1 MKNLILYTFFYSSFL
16 MSDVTTN
23 TNISECMKSQI
34 MNILSLEE
42 SKNERFVS
50 FNESKDDE
58 TIKVL
63 LKELFPNNSTGES
76 YTLQQLDKA
85 WEWDRV
91 NGMEFIYKLLD
102 LMNQKMMKQSR
113 FFLRNYFQI
122 IQQENHILSNN

>member
-1 MKNLILYTFFYSSFL
+1 M
-16 MSDVTTN
+16 N

-58 TIKVL
+58 AIKVL

-85 WEWDRV
+85 WEWDRA
-91 NGMEFIYKLLD
+91 NGMKFIYKLLD
-102 LMNQKMMKQSR
+102 LMN
-113 FFLRNYFQI
+113 RNYSIESVESHLIDRYISRAQTI
-122 IQQENHILSNN
+122 CSPE

>member
-16 MSDVTTN
+16 MSDVATN
-23 TNISECMKSQI
+23 SNISECMKSQI

-102 LMNQKMMKQSR
+102 LMN
-113 FFLRNYFQI
+113 RNYSIESVESHLIDRYISSAQTI
-122 IQQENHILSNN
+122 CSPK

>member
-1 MKNLILYTFFYSSFL
+1 MKNLILYTFLYSSFL
-16 MSDVTTN
+16 MSDINTN

-102 LMNQKMMKQSR
+102 LMN
-113 FFLRNYFQI
+113 RNYSIESVESHLIDRYISSAQTI
-122 IQQENHILSNN
+122 CSPK

>member
-34 MNILSLEE
+34 MNILGLEE

-58 TIKVL
+58 AIKVL
-63 LKELFPNNSTGES
+63 FKELFPNNSTGES
-76 YTLQQLDKA
+76 YTLQQLDKV
-85 WEWDRV
+85 WEWDRA

-102 LMNQKMMKQSR
+102 LMN
-113 FFLRNYFQI
+113 RNYSIESVESHLLDRYISRAQTI
-122 IQQENHILSNN
+122 CSPK

>member
-85 WEWDRV
+85 WEWDRA

-102 LMNQKMMKQSR
+102 LMN
-113 FFLRNYFQI
+113 RNYSIESVKSHLIDRYISSAQTI
-122 IQQENHILSNN
+122 CSPK

>member
-16 MSDVTTN
+16 MSDINMN

-58 TIKVL
+58 AIKVL

-85 WEWDRV
+85 WEWDRA
-91 NGMEFIYKLLD
+91 NGMKFIYKLLD
-102 LMNQKMMKQSR
+102 LMN
-113 FFLRNYFQI
+113 RNYSIESVESHLIDRYISRAQTI
-122 IQQENHILSNN
+122 CSPK

>member
-102 LMNQKMMKQSR
+102 LMN
-113 FFLRNYFQI
+113 RNYSIESIESYLLDRYISRAQTI
-122 IQQENHILSNN
+122 CSTK

>member
-50 FNESKDDE
+50 FNESKDDDA
-58 TIKVL
+58 IKVL
-63 LKELFPNNSTGES
+63 FKELFPNNSTGES
-76 YTLQQLDKA
+76 YTLQQLDKV
-85 WEWDRV
+85 WEWDRA

-102 LMNQKMMKQSR
+102 LMN
-113 FFLRNYFQI
+113 RNYSIESVESHLLDRYISRAQTI
-122 IQQENHILSNN
+122 CSTK

>member
-16 MSDVTTN
+16 MSEVTTN

-102 LMNQKMMKQSR
+102 LMN
-113 FFLRNYFQI
+113 RNYSIESVESHLLDRYISRAQTI
-122 IQQENHILSNN
+122 CSTK

>member
-16 MSDVTTN
+16 MSDINMN

-58 TIKVL
+58 AIKVL

-85 WEWDRV
+85 WEWDRA
-91 NGMEFIYKLLD
+91 NGMKFIYKLLD
-102 LMNQKMMKQSR
+102 LMN
-113 FFLRNYFQI
+113 RNYSIESVESHLIDRYISRAQTI
-122 IQQENHILSNN
+122 CSPE

>member
-58 TIKVL
+58 AIKVL
-63 LKELFPNNSTGES
+63 FKELFPNNSTGES
-76 YTLQQLDKA
+76 YTLQQLDKV
-85 WEWDRV
+85 WEWDRA

-102 LMNQKMMKQSR
+102 LMN
-113 FFLRNYFQI
+113 RNYSIESVESHLLDRYISRAQTI
-122 IQQENHILSNN
+122 CSTK

>member
-16 MSDVTTN
+16 MSDINMN

-58 TIKVL
+58 AIEVL

-85 WEWDRV
+85 WEWDRA
-91 NGMEFIYKLLD
+91 NGMKFIYKLLD
-102 LMNQKMMKQSR
+102 LMN
-113 FFLRNYFQI
+113 RNYSIESVESHLIDRYISRAQTI
-122 IQQENHILSNN
+122 CSPK

>member
-1 MKNLILYTFFYSSFL
+1 MKNLILYTFLYSSFL
-16 MSDVTTN
+16 MSDINTN

-34 MNILSLEE
+34 MNILGLEE

-50 FNESKDDE
+50 FKESKDDDA
-58 TIKVL
+58 IKVL
-63 LKELFPNNSTGES
+63 FKELFPNNSTGES

-102 LMNQKMMKQSR
+102 LMN
-113 FFLRNYFQI
+113 RNYSIESIESYLLDRYISRAQTI
-122 IQQENHILSNN
+122 CSTK

>member
-58 TIKVL
+58 AIKVL

-85 WEWDRV
+85 WEWDRA

-102 LMNQKMMKQSR
+102 LMN
-113 FFLRNYFQI
+113 RNYSIESVESHLIDRYISRAQTI
-122 IQQENHILSNN
+122 CSTK

>member
-16 MSDVTTN
+16 MSDINTN
-23 TNISECMKSQI
+23 TDISECMKSQI
-34 MNILSLEE
+34 MYILSSEE

-58 TIKVL
+58 AIKVL

-85 WEWDRV
+85 WEWDRA

-102 LMNQKMMKQSR
+102 LMN
-113 FFLRNYFQI
+113 RNYSIESVESHLIDRYMSRAQTI
-122 IQQENHILSNN
+122 CSPK

>member
-16 MSDVTTN
+16 MSDMNMN
-23 TNISECMKSQI
+23 TNVSECMKLQI

-42 SKNERFVS
+42 SKNERFVL

-58 TIKVL
+58 AIKVL

-85 WEWDRV
+85 WEWDRA
-91 NGMEFIYKLLD
+91 NGMKFIYKLLD
-102 LMNQKMMKQSR
+102 LMN
-113 FFLRNYFQI
+113 RNYSIESVESHLIDRYISRAQTI
-122 IQQENHILSNN
+122 CSPK

>member
-16 MSDVTTN
+16 MSDVTAN
-23 TNISECMKSQI
+23 KNISECMKSQI

-50 FNESKDDE
+50 FNGSKDDE
-58 TIKVL
+58 AIKVL
-63 LKELFPNNSTGES
+63 LKKLFPNNSTGES

-85 WEWDRV
+85 WEWDRA

-102 LMNQKMMKQSR
+102 LMN
-113 FFLRNYFQI
+113 RNYSIESVESHLIDRYIPRAQTI
-122 IQQENHILSNN
+122 CSPK

>member
-16 MSDVTTN
+16 MSDINMN
-23 TNISECMKSQI
+23 TNVSECMKSQI

-58 TIKVL
+58 AIKVL

-85 WEWDRV
+85 WEWDRA
-91 NGMEFIYKLLD
+91 NGMKFIYKLLD
-102 LMNQKMMKQSR
+102 LMN
-113 FFLRNYFQI
+113 RNYSIESVESHLIDRYISRAQTI
-122 IQQENHILSNN
+122 CSPE

>member
-16 MSDVTTN
+16 MSDINMN

-58 TIKVL
+58 AIKVL

-76 YTLQQLDKA
+76 YTLQQLDKV
-85 WEWDRV
+85 WEWDRA

-102 LMNQKMMKQSR
+102 LMN
-113 FFLRNYFQI
+113 RNYSIESVESHLLDRYISRAQTI
-122 IQQENHILSNN
+122 CSTK

>member
-85 WEWDRV
+85 WEWDRA

-102 LMNQKMMKQSR
+102 LMN
-113 FFLRNYFQI
+113 RNYSIESVESHLLDRYISRAQTI
-122 IQQENHILSNN
+122 CSPK

>member
-34 MNILSLEE
+34 MNILGLEE

-50 FNESKDDE
+50 FKESKDDDA
-58 TIKVL
+58 IKVL
-63 LKELFPNNSTGES
+63 FKELFPNNSTGES

-102 LMNQKMMKQSR
+102 LMN
-113 FFLRNYFQI
+113 RNYSIESVESHLLDRYISRAQTI
-122 IQQENHILSNN
+122 CSTK

>member
-58 TIKVL
+58 AIKVL

-76 YTLQQLDKA
+76 YTLQQLDKV
-85 WEWDRV
+85 WEWDRA

-102 LMNQKMMKQSR
+102 LMN
-113 FFLRNYFQI
+113 RNYSIESVESHLLDRYISRAQTI
-122 IQQENHILSNN
+122 CSTK

>member
-16 MSDVTTN
+16 LSDINMN
-23 TNISECMKSQI
+23 TNVSECMKSQI

-58 TIKVL
+58 AIKVL

-85 WEWDRV
+85 WEWDRA
-91 NGMEFIYKLLD
+91 NGMKFIYKLLD
-102 LMNQKMMKQSR
+102 LMN
-113 FFLRNYFQI
+113 RNYSIESVESHLIDRYISRAQTI
-122 IQQENHILSNN
+122 CSPE

>member
-34 MNILSLEE
+34 MNILSLKE

-102 LMNQKMMKQSR
+102 LMN
-113 FFLRNYFQI
+113 RNYSIESVESHLIDRYISSAQTI
-122 IQQENHILSNN
+122 CSPK

>member
-16 MSDVTTN
+16 MSDVTSN

-85 WEWDRV
+85 WEWDRA

-102 LMNQKMMKQSR
+102 LMN
-113 FFLRNYFQI
+113 RNYSIESVESHLIDRYISSAQTI
-122 IQQENHILSNN
+122 CSPK

>member
-34 MNILSLEE
+34 MNILGLEE

-50 FNESKDDE
+50 FNESKDDDA
-58 TIKVL
+58 IKVL
-63 LKELFPNNSTGES
+63 FKELFPNNSTGES

-85 WEWDRV
+85 WEWDRA

-102 LMNQKMMKQSR
+102 LMN
-113 FFLRNYFQI
+113 RNYSIESIESYLLDRYISRAQTI
-122 IQQENHILSNN
+122 CSTK

>member
-1 MKNLILYTFFYSSFL
+1 MKNLILYTFLYSSFL

-50 FNESKDDE
+50 FNESKDDDA
-58 TIKVL
+58 IKVL
-63 LKELFPNNSTGES
+63 FKELFPNNSTGES
-76 YTLQQLDKA
+76 YTLQQLDKV
-85 WEWDRV
+85 WEWDRA

-102 LMNQKMMKQSR
+102 LMN
-113 FFLRNYFQI
+113 RNYSIESVESHLLDRYISRAQTI
-122 IQQENHILSNN
+122 CSTK

>member
-34 MNILSLEE
+34 INILSLEE
-42 SKNERFVS
+42 SKNERFVL

-58 TIKVL
+58 AIKVL
-63 LKELFPNNSTGES
+63 LEQLFPNNSTEAS

-85 WEWDRV
+85 WEWDRA

-102 LMNQKMMKQSR
+102 LMN
-113 FFLRNYFQI
+113 RNYSIESIESHLLDRYISRAQTI
-122 IQQENHILSNN
+122 CSTK

>member
-1 MKNLILYTFFYSSFL
+1 MKNLILYTFLYSSFL
-16 MSDVTTN
+16 MSDINTN

-58 TIKVL
+58 AIKVL
-63 LKELFPNNSTGES
+63 FKELFPNNSTGES

-102 LMNQKMMKQSR
+102 LMN
-113 FFLRNYFQI
+113 RNYSIESVESHLIDRYISSAQTI
-122 IQQENHILSNN
+122 CSPK

>member
-50 FNESKDDE
+50 FNESKDDDA
-58 TIKVL
+58 IKVL
-63 LKELFPNNSTGES
+63 FKELFPNNSTGES

-102 LMNQKMMKQSR
+102 LMN
-113 FFLRNYFQI
+113 RNYSIESVESHLLDRYISRAQTI
-122 IQQENHILSNN
+122 CSTK

>member
-76 YTLQQLDKA
+76 YTLQQLDKV
-85 WEWDRV
+85 WEWDRA

-102 LMNQKMMKQSR
+102 LMN
-113 FFLRNYFQI
+113 RNYSIESVESHLIDRYISSAQTI
-122 IQQENHILSNN
+122 CSPK